1 MSAEDKLKLINGQI
15 QDVRDFPV
23 EGIVFRDISGLL
35 KSPYFKDAIDMM
47 GHMVQKPDYWIAI
60 ESRGFIFASALSMQF
75 GGGLVLCRKKNKLPP
90 PKFSVEYELEYGTDI
105 LEMQPGNGTAVIVDD
120 VLATGGTM
128 AAAEELA
135 HKAGYR
141 VVDKLVLINLAYLN
155 HMNNVKYLIR
165 YA

>member
-1 MSAEDKLKLINGQI
+1 MNTEERIKQI
-15 QDVRDFPV
+15 HREIADVRDFPV

-35 KSPYFKDAIDMM
+35 KSKHFGDAIELM
-47 GHMVQKPDYWIAI
+47 GGLVPRPDYWIAI
-60 ESRGFIFASALSMQF
+60 ESRGFIFASALAMRF

-105 LEMQPGNGTAVIVDD
+105 LEMQPGSGSAVIVDD

-128 AAAEELA
+128 LAAEELA
-135 HKAGYR
+135 RKAGYR
-141 VVDKLVLINLAYLN
+141 VLDRLVLINLAYLN
-155 HMNNVKYLIR
+155 RMDNIKSLIS